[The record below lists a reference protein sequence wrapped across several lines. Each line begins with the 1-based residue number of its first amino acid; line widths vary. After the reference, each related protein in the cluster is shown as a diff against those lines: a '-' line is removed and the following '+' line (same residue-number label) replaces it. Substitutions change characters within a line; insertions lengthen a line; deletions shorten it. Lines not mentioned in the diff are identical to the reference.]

1 MRLILYLEEM
11 NILFFI
17 PWPIYGA
24 VGGAENVASLLASH
38 LIEQGHKVKILSND
52 KIGGQLAY
60 PCSDK
65 IILDHFSSD
74 NIKQDIFRSLKTFS
88 PIKARRHL
96 YKKLYILDNLS
107 NHLADKIKY
116 EQPDLILSFS
126 AIGTYILKRAYE
138 HLKKSSTPPIITM
151 FHSTVECVLF
161 KELHICKNS
170 IYRDKIIRE
179 KFTTFCQLIEQ
190 SSAFIQVL
198 MPSFIKPLKQYMP
211 NANIVCIPNIVPQYI
226 EQSNLL
232 TPTIINVARLTPL
245 KRQHL
250 LIQAFSLIHQKYP
263 EWRVELWGQDC
274 GDYTNTL
281 KLMIKNLGLTKK
293 VILCGTAKEIKD
305 RLLKASIFCF
315 PSQYEGFG
323 LALTEAM
330 AVGLPAIGCENCPA
344 VNELLADDVGILCED
359 SVEAIAKYIQKLIDN
374 FELRV
379 ALGNKGRM
387 KVKYFSKEEIFNTWD
402 DIFRK
407 IVNK

>member
-1 MRLILYLEEM
+1 MRLILHLEEM

-24 VGGAENVASLLASH
+24 VGGAENVASLFASH

-52 KIGGQLAY
+52 KIGGKLAY

-65 IILDHFSSD
+65 IILDYFNSD
-74 NIKQDIFRSLKTFS
+74 NKNQDIFRSLKTFS
-88 PIKARRHL
+88 PLKARRHL
-96 YKKLYILDNLS
+96 YKKFYTLDNLS
-107 NHLADKIKY
+107 RYLTTKIRC

-126 AIGTYILKRAYE
+126 AVGTYILKKAYE
-138 HLKKSSTPPIITM
+138 YLKKTSAPPIITM

-161 KELHICKNS
+161 KELHLCEDIVHK
-170 IYRDKIIRE
+170 DEIIRK
-179 KFTTFCQLIEQ
+179 KFTEFCQLIEQ

-250 LIQAFSLIHQKYP
+250 LIQAFSLIHKKYP

-281 KLMIKNLGLTKK
+281 KVMIKNLGLTKK
-293 VILCGTAKEIKD
+293 VILCGTTKEIKD
-305 RLLKASIFCF
+305 KLLKASIFCF

-330 AVGLPAIGCENCPA
+330 AAGLPAIGCQNCPA
-344 VNELLADDVGILCED
+344 VKELLADDVGILCED
-359 SVEAIAKYIQKLIDN
+359 SVEAIAKSLQKLIAN
-374 FELRV
+374 FELMV
-379 ALGNKGRM
+379 SLGNKGRM
-387 KVKYFSKEEIFNTWD
+387 KVKNFSQEEIFKAWD

>member
-1 MRLILYLEEM
+1 MRLILSLIEM

-24 VGGAENVASLLASH
+24 VGGAEKVASLLASH

-52 KIGGQLAY
+52 KRGGKLAY

-65 IILDHFSSD
+65 IILDHFNSD
-74 NIKQDIFRSLKTFS
+74 NKNQDIFRSLKTFS

-96 YKKLYILDNLS
+96 YKKFYILDILSSNL
-107 NHLADKIKY
+107 AIKLRY

-126 AIGTYILKRAYE
+126 AVGTYILKKAYE
-138 HLKKSSTPPIITM
+138 PLKKSSTPPTITM

-161 KELHICKNS
+161 KELHLCKDS
-170 IYRDKIIRE
+170 INRDKIIRK
-179 KFTTFCQLIEQ
+179 KFTAFCQLVEQ
-190 SSAFIQVL
+190 SSAYIQVL

-211 NANIVCIPNIVPQYI
+211 NANIECIPNIVPQYI

-281 KLMIKNLGLTKK
+281 KLMIEDLGLTKK
-293 VILCGTAKEIKD
+293 VILCGTTKEIKD
-305 RLLKASIFCF
+305 KLLKASIFCF

-330 AVGLPAIGCENCPA
+330 AAGLPAIGCENCPA

-359 SVEAIAKYIQKLIDN
+359 SVEAIAKSLQKLIAN
-374 FELRV
+374 FELR
-379 ALGNKGRM
+379 ASLGNKGRM
-387 KVKYFSKEEIFNTWD
+387 KVKNLLQRRNI
-402 DIFRK
+402 
-407 IVNK
+407 

>member
-138 HLKKSSTPPIITM
+138 HLKK
-151 FHSTVECVLF
+151 
-161 KELHICKNS
+161 
-170 IYRDKIIRE
+170 
-179 KFTTFCQLIEQ
+179 
-190 SSAFIQVL
+190 
-198 MPSFIKPLKQYMP
+198 
-211 NANIVCIPNIVPQYI
+211 
-226 EQSNLL
+226 
-232 TPTIINVARLTPL
+232 IINT
-245 KRQHL
+245 
-250 LIQAFSLIHQKYP
+250 
-263 EWRVELWGQDC
+263 
-274 GDYTNTL
+274 TN
-281 KLMIKNLGLTKK
+281 NNY
-293 VILCGTAKEIKD
+293 V
-305 RLLKASIFCF
+305 S
-315 PSQYEGFG
+315 
-323 LALTEAM
+323 
-330 AVGLPAIGCENCPA
+330 
-344 VNELLADDVGILCED
+344 
-359 SVEAIAKYIQKLIDN
+359 
-374 FELRV
+374 
-379 ALGNKGRM
+379 
-387 KVKYFSKEEIFNTWD
+387 
-402 DIFRK
+402 
-407 IVNK
+407 